1 MSSIARS
8 LSVRFASLSALAIF
22 LAACGGLPA
31 ATVAPTQP
39 AAKPTTASAAAPAA
53 TAPAA
58 ASAATAPAA
67 KPTAASAAAPGATA
81 PAAAQTSPLKSS
93 KDTLTVVFQANQGS
107 LDPHF
112 AATNQELLVIRNIY
126 SSLLKY
132 KPDTTELTGDL
143 ATSWDSSPDGLTYAF
158 KLRQDVEWQKGFGHF
173 TANDVKGSFDRL
185 RAPETK
191 SPFAGAI
198 SMLKEVQVVDEYTA
212 KFILSQPYA
221 AFPHLLTNYRAGP
234 IVNVKAVQ
242 QFGKD
247 YDWNP
252 VGTGPYQFESG
263 IPKQEAIVTAFDK
276 YYGGVAP
283 IKRVVTRTIP
293 DINAQVVGLENG
305 QYDMMY
311 VAPEDPAVVGRL
323 TGKGFV
329 RTKFSR
335 NLPEVLLMNV
345 TVKPFDDLKVRQA
358 IAYAIDRQQII
369 DLAYADAAKPW
380 YSPVPEGFF
389 GATTDVPKFEYD
401 VKKSKQLLSDAGYPN
416 GLDVTLNVYDTQKLA
431 SDVLSELLKQVGIRV
446 TQEVLDQ
453 PTFIGRVIQNQ
464 GINFAMHCC
473 VRQPDA
479 DIILSDMFSPKF
491 RGAIYISHA
500 DLEAELAAA
509 RTELDVA
516 KRQQMY
522 VDLQKKIVN
531 DVYMVP
537 VAMVLDRAMQVGTLK
552 GMPTVEALWGLDF
565 TRLYFQ

>member
-1 MSSIARS
+1 
-8 LSVRFASLSALAIF
+8 V
-22 LAACGGLPA
+22 
-31 ATVAPTQP
+31 T
-39 AAKPTTASAAAPAA
+39 
-53 TAPAA
+53 
-58 ASAATAPAA
+58 
-67 KPTAASAAAPGATA
+67 
-81 PAAAQTSPLKSS
+81 
-93 KDTLTVVFQANQGS
+93 
-107 LDPHF
+107 
-112 AATNQELLVIRNIY
+112 RNIY

-143 ATSWDSSPDGLTYAF
+143 ATSWESTPDGLTYTF

-198 SMLKEVQVVDEYTA
+198 SMLQEVQVVDDYTA

-221 AFPHLLTNYRAGP
+221 AFPHLLTDYRNGP

-263 IPKQEAIVTAFDK
+263 VPKQESIVTVFDK

-283 IKRVVTRTIP
+283 IKRVVYRTIP
-293 DINAQVVGLENG
+293 DVNAQVVGLENG
-305 QYDMMY
+305 QYDMIY
-311 VAPEDPAVVGRL
+311 TAPEDPAVVKRL
-323 TGKGFV
+323 TDRGFV

-335 NLPEVLLMNV
+335 NLPEVLLMNI
-345 TVKPFDDLKVRQA
+345 TVQPFDDLKVRQA
-358 IAYAIDRQQII
+358 IAHAIDRQQLI
-369 DLAYADAAKPW
+369 DLVYADAAKPW

-389 GATTDVPKFEYD
+389 GATTDMPKFEHD
-401 VKKSKQLLSDAGYPN
+401 VNKAKRLLSEAGYPN

-431 SDVLSELLKQVGIRV
+431 SDVLSEQLKQIGIRV
-446 TQEVLDQ
+446 TEEVLDQ

-479 DIILSDMFSPKF
+479 DIILSDMFSPKY

-500 DLEAELAAA
+500 DLEADLAAA
-509 RTELDVA
+509 RKELDVP

-531 DVYMVP
+531 DVYMIP
-537 VAMVLDRAMQVGTLK
+537 VAMVLDRSISVATLK
-552 GMPTVEALWGLDF
+552 GMPTIEAIWGLDL